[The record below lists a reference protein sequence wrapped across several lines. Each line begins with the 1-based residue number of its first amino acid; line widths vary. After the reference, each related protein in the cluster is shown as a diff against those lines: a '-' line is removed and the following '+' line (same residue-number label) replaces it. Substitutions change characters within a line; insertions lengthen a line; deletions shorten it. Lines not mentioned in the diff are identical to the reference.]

1 MRFASLCFGVGVIGS
16 PILLLPSQGPPIPIW
31 AVFLKD
37 LICLLRNKVV
47 QFRTSF

>member
-31 AVFLKD
+31 AVFSQRFNLFIK
-37 LICLLRNKVV
+37 K
-47 QFRTSF
+47 